1 MPQLPCTYIMA
12 SMKRGTLYIGVT
24 RDIAMRAWMHNQ
36 GRGSKFCAKYGVNRL
51 VYVEFFDLMTDAI
64 CYEKRLKNWR
74 RAWKIELI
82 EITNPNWDDLFRQL
96 NA

>member
-1 MPQLPCTYIMA
+1 MA

-24 RDIAMRAWMHNQ
+24 RDIAMRAWMHKQ
-36 GRGSKFCAKYGVNRL
+36 GKGSKFCAKYGVKRL
-51 VYVEFFDLMTDAI
+51 VYMEFFDLMADAI
-64 CYEKRLKNWR
+64 ACEKRMNNWR

-82 EITNPNWDDLFRQL
+82 ESFNPHWNDLYFRL

>member
-1 MPQLPCTYIMA
+1 MA

-24 RDIAMRAWMHNQ
+24 RDIGMRVWMHKH
-36 GRGSKFCAKYGVNRL
+36 GKGSKFCAKYGVKRL

-64 CYEKRLKNWR
+64 AYEKRLKNWR

-82 EITNPNWDDLFRQL
+82 ESVNPNWSDLYHQL